1 MHMTWRRRIIP
12 RLLGHTMPLPPQLT
26 MQLFVPLK
34 ASTDFTMVLILIMA
48 LVMMPKVTIIMRQAT
63 MMHIIMM
70 CQMVRLTPMGIT
82 TQPINIERS
91 RIIIPTLTTLMARAI
106 IITMPLMKL
115 KRIILT
121 LRQTST
127 MIMTPLII
135 TENVKANTL
144 LETIFTFITGT
155 GKTMAVMATRASSP
169 TPTRK
174 NEADNPL
181 PLPFAIPTSP
191 WMYRIITSKTVTP
204 LMKTTTTSTT
214 TTTAT
219 TTVRNPNRKK
229 QKQAA
234 PPSPSSSP
242 ESSNATAAKRPV
254 SNSTVNASTP
264 GCSATTVAS
273 APIARIERSLREWE
287 GTGPWRFGRFWGGKP
302 RPGRGGGIWR

>member
-214 TTTAT
+214 TITATTESSTPWIRRCRSPFGHQHRRGGKRADSPGYERHRPSSSSSCSFASSSAPTATAT
-219 TTVRNPNRKK
+219 TTT
-229 QKQAA
+229 A
-234 PPSPSSSP
+234 
-242 ESSNATAAKRPV
+242 ATAA
-254 SNSTVNASTP
+254 S
-264 GCSATTVAS
+264 
-273 APIARIERSLREWE
+273 
-287 GTGPWRFGRFWGGKP
+287 GG
-302 RPGRGGGIWR
+302 